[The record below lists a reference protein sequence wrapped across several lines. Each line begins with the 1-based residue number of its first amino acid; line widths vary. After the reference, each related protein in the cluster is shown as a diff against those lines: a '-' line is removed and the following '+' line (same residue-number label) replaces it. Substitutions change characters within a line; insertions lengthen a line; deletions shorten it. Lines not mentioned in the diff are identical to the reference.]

1 VSIAGSELGIGTFLD
16 PGLYFRHGQHTV
28 DICNQQR
35 TLADYLI
42 DIWRRITFS
51 FLVVYAHFYAVNECN
66 ERNVGIGELERK
78 KEGTKK
84 RLVQS

>member
-1 VSIAGSELGIGTFLD
+1 MSIAGSELGIGTFFD
-16 PGLYFRHGQHTV
+16 PSLYFRHGQYPV

-35 TLADYLI
+35 ILADYLI
-42 DIWRRITFS
+42 DIWRRVTFS
-51 FLVVYAHFYAVNECN
+51 FLVVYANFYPVNECS
-66 ERNVGIGELERK
+66 ERNVGISELERK